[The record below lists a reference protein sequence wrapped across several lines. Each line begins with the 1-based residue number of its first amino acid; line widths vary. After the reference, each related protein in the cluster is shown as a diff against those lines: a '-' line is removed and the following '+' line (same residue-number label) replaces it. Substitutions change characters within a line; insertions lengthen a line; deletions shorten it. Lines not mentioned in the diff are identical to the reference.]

1 MMRPN
6 LFLPCADC
14 FSCALFLLYLPQG
27 RIYIIIYVYML
38 DKLTSKRGASAM
50 SYRLIVSDMD
60 DTLLNKSGYLSE
72 ETVRAVTLARQ
83 NGAGFVL
90 ASGRMPCSMSI
101 FAKQLSLTLPMICY
115 NGSML
120 FDPVKEEAI
129 HSFPI
134 DVPLAKELIDF
145 CEARALHIQCYE
157 GNCFLTPTD
166 DAVARGYLAA
176 LNDLPSMRITGR
188 PLSQCELKPQPKMLL
203 IDEPERI
210 RKLLPVFQKQFE
222 GRLIC
227 TVSRPKYIE
236 FVSPHAGKERALAEL
251 CRRLSIAREEVLAFG
266 DGLNDMG
273 MIRYAGLGCAMANAR
288 AEVRACADL
297 IAPPHDESGV
307 AQVIL
312 QLLAEGR
319 IGS

>member
-1 MMRPN
+1 
-6 LFLPCADC
+6 
-14 FSCALFLLYLPQG
+14 
-27 RIYIIIYVYML
+27 
-38 DKLTSKRGASAM
+38 M

-72 ETVRAVTLARQ
+72 ETVRAVALARKS
-83 NGAGFVL
+83 GARFVL
-90 ASGRMPCSMSI
+90 ASGRMPCSMGI

-145 CEARALHIQCYE
+145 CEARSLRVQCYE
-157 GNCFLTPTD
+157 GNCFLTPAD
-166 DAVARGYLAA
+166 DEVARGYLAA
-176 LNDLPSMRITGR
+176 LNNLPTMRVTGK
-188 PLSQCELKPQPKMLL
+188 PLSQCDIKPQSKMLV

-210 RKLLPVFQKQFE
+210 RELLPIFQKQFE

-236 FVSPHAGKERALAEL
+236 FVSPHAGKERALEEL
-251 CRRLSIAREEVLAFG
+251 CRRLNIAREEVLVFG

-288 AEVRACADL
+288 EEVRACADMV
-297 IAPPHDESGV
+297 APPHDENGV

-312 QLLAEGR
+312 QLLAENKLG
-319 IGS
+319 G